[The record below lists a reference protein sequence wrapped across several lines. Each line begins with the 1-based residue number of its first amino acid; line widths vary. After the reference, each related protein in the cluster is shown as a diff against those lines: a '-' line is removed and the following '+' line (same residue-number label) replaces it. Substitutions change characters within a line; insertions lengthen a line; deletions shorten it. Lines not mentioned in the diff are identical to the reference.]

1 MLREPSFKPPVH
13 PSEDGEV
20 GASDDD
26 EDDDEESETE
36 VEGGHEHGDSEDE
49 TETEGKGKGKGK
61 KKAVPLRQR
70 LTGTG
75 PAVKG
80 KGKQKTA
87 ASPGAGIA
95 PVTEE
100 PGTSSPTDL
109 GSIGLISDMP
119 SSSMWSLPTPSKEKG
134 SSSIW
139 ARFNPGTPGTPSF
152 SRPETNDNTRSNSY
166 RTESDSTDSYFGSQP
181 GSSLNVTTS
190 SLPINNV
197 GSLNRAANADEGEA
211 ALEATVPPVV
221 EVEDANESDDGDRA
235 SNETSSSHDHS
246 SLAPASP
253 LPPPTAQLPESPQR
267 PTIFT
272 QASQSMVNLASPRR
286 ASDAGVQ
293 TPKALQSQSPLE
305 KRENAPGK
313 IDIPKPK
320 FGGVPG
326 TPTGEW
332 AKPPPTPAAGFG
344 GMFWSRKEGDKP
356 ALKRRRSLG
365 DKGDTEVVLP
375 DYSPALPG
383 VYIPRPRDEEGREK
397 LPAYWC
403 AVSLPFL
410 VFERWRTNV

>member
-1 MLREPSFKPPVH
+1 MLREPSFKPPVN

-61 KKAVPLRQR
+61 GKNKAVPLRQR

-75 PAVKG
+75 PAAKG

-100 PGTSSPTDL
+100 PGTSLKFSVERK
-109 GSIGLISDMP
+109 LISDQP

-190 SLPINNV
+190 SLPLNNV
-197 GSLNRAANADEGEA
+197 QSLNRASSADEGEA

-221 EVEDANESDDGDRA
+221 EIEDPNESDGDRA

-253 LPPPTAQLPESPQR
+253 LPAPAAQLPESPRR

-286 ASDAGVQ
+286 ASDAGFS
-293 TPKALQSQSPLE
+293 TPKPIQIE
-305 KRENAPGK
+305 RENAPGK

-320 FGGVPG
+320 FGGVPA

-365 DKGDTEVVLP
+365 DKGDMEVVLP

-403 AVSLPFL
+403 AVSLLPLFDY
-410 VFERWRTNV
+410 ERWIANV

>member
-1 MLREPSFKPPVH
+1 
-13 PSEDGEV
+13 
-20 GASDDD
+20 
-26 EDDDEESETE
+26 
-36 VEGGHEHGDSEDE
+36 
-49 TETEGKGKGKGK
+49 
-61 KKAVPLRQR
+61 
-70 LTGTG
+70 
-75 PAVKG
+75 
-80 KGKQKTA
+80 
-87 ASPGAGIA
+87 
-95 PVTEE
+95 
-100 PGTSSPTDL
+100 
-109 GSIGLISDMP
+109 
-119 SSSMWSLPTPSKEKG
+119 MWSLPTPSKEKG

-152 SRPETNDNTRSNSY
+152 LRPESNDNTRSNSY

-190 SLPINNV
+190 SLPLNNV
-197 GSLNRAANADEGEA
+197 QSLNRASNASEGEA
-211 ALEATVPPVV
+211 ALEATVPSAV
-221 EVEDANESDDGDRA
+221 EIEDPNESDEGDRA

-253 LPPPTAQLPESPQR
+253 LPPAAAQLPESPKR

-286 ASDAGVQ
+286 ASDAGFS
-293 TPKALQSQSPLE
+293 TPKPFIQSQME

-320 FGGVPG
+320 FGGVTPKSGGVPG
-326 TPTGEW
+326 TPSGEW
-332 AKPPPTPAAGFG
+332 AKPPPTPATGFG

-365 DKGDTEVVLP
+365 DKEEMEVVLP

-403 AVSLPFL
+403 AVSLPYS
-410 VFERWRTNV
+410 